1 MCVEAVQVGGSNF
14 KFMFLNK
21 TYKICF
27 FQRKGSCNKRIF
39 LKLESTMSVW
49 FFISVLSF
57 SATSLA
63 NPVPPECTTGQ
74 SICFENG
81 DRGLIFVLSPRSRS
95 FEVVCHDSWDK
106 VDADVAC
113 KEAGF
118 DRGALEVTTHHDSH
132 GLNFYMDQVDC
143 NGTEQNLIMCKS
155 IQRYDCQR
163 NQAAGA
169 ICDSATKQ
177 DLSESKERLENCF
190 ANKVSFS
197 PADEIGNSTIFA
209 TPVQCQRH
217 CARNRNCVQF
227 SYSNITKTCRL
238 YSASTKIPNPY
249 EVGGPPNCTSDG
261 TPPEKLSEGVCQNG
275 TCLIG
280 GKTGGEAEGNVYQEG
295 KAVCDDDWGGDEASV
310 VCREL
315 GYRGLLR
322 FTTGSKFGL
331 VPAPHSGDKHMCE
344 GTEENLLDCTF
355 SSPPGMQCDSGEGA
369 GVICDNRDPA
379 VAAREEVCF
388 NMGVAY
394 HGPPLHESAPQQ
406 EVSQADACQSRCNAT
421 PNCTHF
427 TWFFLG
433 GKCNLFSFLN
443 ILGGYFVF
451 GTVLIVS
458 SEFLQRRAKSRTSL
472 PCLDLPYAL
481 WI

>member
-1 MCVEAVQVGGSNF
+1 
-14 KFMFLNK
+14 MFSNK

-27 FQRKGSCNKRIF
+27 FQRKGSCNKRI

-74 SICFENG
+74 SICFEKG

-169 ICDSATKQ
+169 ICDSATER
-177 DLSESKERLENCF
+177 DLNESKERLENCF

-249 EVGGPPNCTSDG
+249 EVGGPPNCDG

-295 KAVCDDDWGGDEASV
+295 KAVCDDDWGGDEARV
-310 VCREL
+310 VCRML
-315 GYRGLLR
+315 G
-322 FTTGSKFGL
+322 F
-331 VPAPHSGDKHMCE
+331 SGDEVARAKIYDGE
-344 GTEENLLDCTF
+344 RDFTATSGPIWIRFSNGTIPDNAVAQRCSGSETSLLDCH
-355 SSPPGMQCDSGEGA
+355 
-369 GVICDNRDPA
+369 
-379 VAAREEVCF
+379 VCI
-388 NMGVAY
+388 
-394 HGPPLHESAPQQ
+394 L
-406 EVSQADACQSRCNAT
+406 
-421 PNCTHF
+421 
-427 TWFFLG
+427 
-433 GKCNLFSFLN
+433 KLN
-443 ILGGYFVF
+443 TRIKL
-451 GTVLIVS
+451 
-458 SEFLQRRAKSRTSL
+458 
-472 PCLDLPYAL
+472 
-481 WI
+481 